1 MPAEISN
8 IELAVIVPI
17 TAFIAWW
24 LYSNLQGGAYLVI
37 TWIAILLI
45 YNYFREGQNE

>member
-1 MPAEISN
+1 MPAEITTT
-8 IELAVIVPI
+8 ELAVIVPI

-45 YNYFREGQNE
+45 YNYFREGEKK